1 MRPTLG
7 WQYRKETSVLA
18 RFKEMGWIP
27 PSEAKSESNRS
38 GNQEGRQP
46 GSTSAAAGYR
56 AQQYKPLEA
65 PRVRP
70 SDPCSED

>member
-1 MRPTLG
+1 MRPTG
-7 WQYRKETSVLA
+7 NWKYRKETDILA

-38 GNQEGRQP
+38 GNQQGGEPIGFSKVIGHWP
-46 GSTSAAAGYR
+46 
-56 AQQYKPLEA
+56 QQHKPLEA
-65 PRVRP
+65 PGSRS

>member
-1 MRPTLG
+1 MKPTLG

-38 GNQEGRQP
+38 GNQKGWKP
-46 GSTSAAAGYR
+46 VGTSPAAGYR

-65 PRVRP
+65 PGVRP
-70 SDPCSED
+70 SDSCSED

>member
-1 MRPTLG
+1 MKPTG
-7 WQYRKETSVLA
+7 NWKFRKETDILA

-38 GNQEGRQP
+38 GNQEGWKP
-46 GSTSAAAGYR
+46 GSTSAASGYR
-56 AQQYKPLEA
+56 AQQHKPLEA
-65 PRVRP
+65 PGLRS